1 MMDSLTFVTHSAE
14 ETEALAAALAPVCL
28 PNDVIG
34 LQGTLGAGKTC
45 FVRGL
50 ARGLGVPPGAQVIS
64 PTFVLLRQY
73 TGRLQLNHYD
83 AYRLDGAADMEEIG
97 SEETFADGGV
107 TVVEWADHVAEC
119 LPAARF
125 LFGIE
130 VTGPSD
136 RRLTLSASG
145 EGPIGRMPRIRAAL
159 EPWLAAL

>member
-1 MMDSLTFVTHSAE
+1 MMDSLTLVTHSAE
-14 ETEALAAALAPVCL
+14 DTEALAAALAPACR

-50 ARGLGVPPGAQVIS
+50 ARGLGVPCGAQVIS

-73 TGRLQLNHYD
+73 AGRLQLNHYD

-125 LFGIE
+125 LLSIQ
-130 VTGPSD
+130 VTGPSE
-136 RRLTLSASG
+136 RRLALSAHG
-145 EGPIGRMPRIRAAL
+145 EGPQERMAEFRAAL
-159 EPWLAAL
+159 EPWLEDR